1 MAIGSTRFPH
11 LLNVFT
17 RVKGTLKISGPEARE
32 LCRGFTSVRRDVQP
46 EYISA
51 ARVKQVLRYEDLI
64 PVIEKSFVN
73 FSDRESGGVIQP
85 VRLQVPV
92 KKHSG

>member
-1 MAIGSTRFPH
+1 MATALTRFPH
-11 LLNVFT
+11 LLNVLT
-17 RVKGTLKISGPEARE
+17 HVKCALNISRHGARE
-32 LCRGFTSVRRDVQP
+32 LCQGFTSARRDVQP

-64 PVIEKSFVN
+64 PAIEKSFVN

-85 VRLQVPV
+85 VKLPVPV